1 MRDAVR
7 VLTRQKSSLFLLI
20 LSLLFWA
27 VPETWAAP
35 LSLEQ
40 NIQAILNKPIRVP
53 GHFDFVVLGDSRNG
67 PEVFPRLME
76 QALAR
81 QPLFILQVGDMVN
94 NGKPEEF
101 ESYARQI
108 AALPVPLIHVPGN
121 HDLRNGEAAY
131 LKYVGAPN
139 WFFDLGPV
147 RFIGL
152 DNARGMFTPEALAM
166 ARKALTDQKICLPA
180 FHYPPPVGRWRV
192 HAMDE
197 EKDRNGSREIFELIR
212 KAKTPMVFL
221 GHIHLYDEMDI
232 DGTRYIISAGGG
244 APLHGKYN
252 FGKAEYGF
260 LLVRVR
266 PSGIT
271 HQWVPLQ

>member
-1 MRDAVR
+1 MRDMVG
-7 VLTRQKSSLFLLI
+7 VLTRKKGFLFLMI

-40 NIQAILNKPIRVP
+40 NIKALLNKPIKVP
-53 GHFDFVVLGDSRNG
+53 GHFDFVVVGDNRNG
-67 PEVFPRLME
+67 VEVYPRLLE
-76 QALAR
+76 KAAALH
-81 QPLFILQVGDMVN
+81 PLFILHVGDLVN
-94 NGKPEEF
+94 HGDPAGF
-101 ESYARQI
+101 EDYSRQI
-108 AALPVPLIHVPGN
+108 AALPVPIVHVPGN

-152 DNARGMFTPEALAM
+152 DNGRGTFTPEALAM

-197 EKDRNGSREIFELIR
+197 ENNRNGTQEIFELIR
-212 KAKTPMVFL
+212 KAKIPLVFL
-221 GHIHLYDEMDI
+221 GHIHLYDEMDM

-271 HQWVPLQ
+271 HQWIPLQ